1 MPQATEPATTTRL
14 LRQVL
19 TLTGLLA
26 LFACGPAEPPP
37 PEPPR
42 PVRAITAL
50 LEPGGET
57 VTLTGQVEA
66 AEEVGLAFR
75 IGGRMIERRVN
86 IGDQV
91 RAGQI
96 IARLEDSTP
105 RDNLRAARAST
116 AAARAALV
124 QARNHYD
131 RQNQL
136 LRSGFTTRA
145 NYDDAV
151 RRLQAAQSQVDASL
165 AQESIAETTLAYT
178 DLAADSNGVVT
189 ARGAEPGEVVAAGQR
204 IVTLAREGGRDAV
217 FDVPARLMEQSEPD
231 PLVTVSLS
239 SNPLVRTTGRVRE
252 ISPQADPVTRTFR
265 VRVGLIDPPEAM
277 RLGSTVNGGIQIG
290 GVSGIEV
297 PASAL
302 TRGSQGPAVWV
313 VNGQDSTVALRPVEV
328 ARYDAARAIIADGLQ
343 EGEVVV
349 TAGVQTLRPGQ
360 KVRVLGNGQAAPQAA
375 ARDGAR

>member
-1 MPQATEPATTTRL
+1 MPQAPGPATTTRL
-14 LRQVL
+14 LRQGL
-19 TLTGLLA
+19 TITGLLA

-105 RDNLRAARAST
+105 RDNLRAARAAT

-231 PLVTVSLS
+231 PLVTVLLS
-239 SNPLVRTTGRVRE
+239 SNPSVRTTGRVRE

-265 VRVGLIDPPEAM
+265 VRVGLIDPPETM

-313 VNGQDSTVALRPVEV
+313 VNGQNSTVALRPVEV
-328 ARYDAARAIIADGLQ
+328 ARYDAARAIIAGGLQ

-360 KVRVLGNGQAAPQAA
+360 KVRVLDNGQAAPQA
-375 ARDGAR
+375 RDGAR

>member
-14 LRQVL
+14 LRQGV

-37 PEPPR
+37 SEPPR

-105 RDNLRAARAST
+105 RDNLRATRAAT

-239 SNPLVRTTGRVRE
+239 SNPSVRTTGRVRE

-265 VRVGLIDPPEAM
+265 VRVGLINPPETM

-328 ARYDAARAIIADGLQ
+328 ARYDAARSIIAGGLQ

-360 KVRVLGNGQAAPQAA
+360 KVRVLGNGQAAPQA
-375 ARDGAR
+375 RDGAR

>member
-1 MPQATEPATTTRL
+1 M
-14 LRQVL
+14 
-19 TLTGLLA
+19 
-26 LFACGPAEPPP
+26 
-37 PEPPR
+37 
-42 PVRAITAL
+42 

-57 VTLTGQVEA
+57 ATLTGQVEA

-105 RDNLRAARAST
+105 RDNLRAARAAT

-217 FDVPARLMEQSEPD
+217 FDVPARLMEQTEPD

-239 SNPLVRTTGRVRE
+239 SNPSVRTTGRVRE

-302 TRGSQGPAVWV
+302 TRDSQGPAVWV
-313 VNGQDSTVALRPVEV
+313 VNSRDSTVALRPVEV
-328 ARYDAARAIIADGLQ
+328 ARYDAARAIIAGGLQ
-343 EGEVVV
+343 EGDVVV

-360 KVRVLGNGQAAPQAA
+360 KVRVLGNGQAAPRAA

>member
-1 MPQATEPATTTRL
+1 MPQALGPAILTRL
-14 LRQVL
+14 VLRGVV
-19 TLTGLLA
+19 LTGLLA
-26 LFACGPAEPPP
+26 LPACGPAEPPP

-42 PVRAITAL
+42 PVRASVAVSQ
-50 LEPGGET
+50 PGGET
-57 VTLTGQVEA
+57 VALTGQVEA

-75 IGGRMIERRVN
+75 IGGRMIERGVN
-86 IGDQV
+86 VGDQV
-91 RAGQI
+91 RAGQV

-105 RDNLRAARAST
+105 RDNLRAARAAT

-145 NYDDAV
+145 SYDDAV
-151 RRLQAAQSQVDASL
+151 RRLQATQSQVDASL
-165 AQESIAETTLAYT
+165 AQENIAETTLAYT
-178 DLAADSNGVVT
+178 DLVADSNGVVT

-217 FDVPARLMEQSEPD
+217 FDVPARLMEQAEPD

-239 SNPLVRTTGRVRE
+239 GNPAVRTTGRVRE
-252 ISPQADPVTRTFR
+252 VSPQADPVTRTFR

-277 RLGSTVNGGIQIG
+277 RLGSTVNGGIRIG

-302 TRGSQGPAVWV
+302 TRANQGPAVWV
-313 VNGQDSTVALRPVEV
+313 VDGQDSTVSLRPVEV
-328 ARYDAARAIIADGLQ
+328 VRYDAARAIIAGGLRD
-343 EGEVVV
+343 GEVVV
-349 TAGVQTLRPGQ
+349 TAGAQTLRPGQ
-360 KVRVLGNGQAAPQAA
+360 QVRVLGAAQAASPGTAGGA
-375 ARDGAR
+375 AR